1 MKKMKNNSPLHPICP
16 DKKLTNHSTRKTLAK
31 KLQKNVIQSTEL
43 ISITGLHYSP
53 LQPCK
58 LLPESN
64 TATVSH
70 IRLFTPSTLPSNLHL
85 LPQNQVLLLSPA
97 VKDQAQFKVGHI
109 LELFKFL
116 PCNVK
121 HKTQLHSTSTTDL

>member
-1 MKKMKNNSPLHPICP
+1 MKMGENMISNLMKKMKNNSPLHPICP

-58 LLPESN
+58 RLPESN

-70 IRLFTPSTLPSNLHL
+70 IRLFTPSTLPNKSPSVASKSGVAPVSSSGRPGTVQRRSYFGAL
-85 LPQNQVLLLSPA
+85 QVSPM
-97 VKDQAQFKVGHI
+97 Q
-109 LELFKFL
+109 
-116 PCNVK
+116 
-121 HKTQLHSTSTTDL
+121 HKT